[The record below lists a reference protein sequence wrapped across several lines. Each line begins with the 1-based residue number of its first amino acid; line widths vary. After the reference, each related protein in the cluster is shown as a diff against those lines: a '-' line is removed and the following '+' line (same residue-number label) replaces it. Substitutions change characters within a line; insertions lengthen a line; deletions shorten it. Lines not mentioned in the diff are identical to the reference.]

1 MKNALKTLAK
11 SVMIPL
17 GLIAVAV
24 DTGINNKIKIG
35 MTTLITNNSLLRNLL
50 IGKAAKVKTSGRVE
64 GRSRSGQ
71 DV

>member
-24 DTGINNKIKIG
+24 DTGINKKIYIKIG

-50 IGKAAKVKTSGRVE
+50 IGKAAKVKTSG
-64 GRSRSGQ
+64 
-71 DV
+71 

>member
-1 MKNALKTLAK
+1 
-11 SVMIPL
+11 
-17 GLIAVAV
+17 
-24 DTGINNKIKIG
+24 

-50 IGKAAKVKTSGRVE
+50 IVKAAKIKTSGRGE